1 MNLAFVVAATV
12 TGLLVGALFASLRI
26 PIPAPPN
33 LAGIMGIVGIWLGYR
48 LVRFFDVGFDVLE
61 ALGV

>member
-33 LAGIMGIVGIWLGYR
+33 LAGIMGIVGIWLGHR

>member
-1 MNLAFVVAATV
+1 MNVTFVVAATL
-12 TGLLVGALFASLRI
+12 TGVLVGAVFASLRI

-33 LAGIMGIVGIWLGYR
+33 LAGLMGIVGIWLGYQ
-48 LVRFFDVGFDVLE
+48 LVHYFDVGFDLVD

>member
-1 MNLAFVVAATV
+1 MSLPFVVAASV
-12 TGLLVGALFASLRI
+12 TGVVVGAVFASLRI

-48 LVRFFDVGFDVLE
+48 LVKHFGIGFDLLA
-61 ALGV
+61 ALGY